1 MPCSTHNPPTNH
13 HSNYALRDGS
23 RRAAARRMS
32 RKGSRP
38 KDTTVEKGLLGQWG
52 WGAGAPLQ
60 SPPPTAVVDGSDGA
74 VKPPTRSVSDSVL
87 PPLAADSQPP
97 LDQAPPPAKPAAHLR
112 RQAEVKQKKPDP
124 EVESRP
130 PKREPPAV
138 EPIEVDVYIMHAAS
152 AADDEAAIAL
162 CKEIEAKAHRADDS
176 LATAFLD
183 IVSVAHLRIGDK
195 KWRKKAEDERLAR
208 LRGAKSF
215 AVLVTSAAVAELR
228 SAHTTESV
236 LLVCWRP
243 PSPLRLRLI
252 ATRFLHIYVDSRQ
265 CIIILMTLPIPIPT
279 TPCSGSWSRRLRV
292 DDQWYH
298 CCSRRVQSTPRPC
311 LANRLTTHCAT
322 SSHAPLSFN
331 YSSAHICN

>member
-1 MPCSTHNPPTNH
+1 MAPSGLNAITAHHDMQPQCDLTMHLDLFTAAYNPHHRSARLFPFSSTRLKIDRFSTTPMPPPRSMPCSTHNPPTNH

-87 PPLAADSQPP
+87 PPLAADPQPP

-152 AADDEAAIAL
+152 AADDEATIAL

-183 IVSVAHLRIGDK
+183 IVSIAHLRIGDK

-215 AVLVTSAAVAELR
+215 AVLVTSAAVAELH

-236 LLVCWRP
+236 LLVCWHS
-243 PSPLRLRLI
+243 PSPLQLRLI
-252 ATRFLHIYVDSRQ
+252 ATRFLR
-265 CIIILMTLPIPIPT
+265 
-279 TPCSGSWSRRLRV
+279 
-292 DDQWYH
+292 
-298 CCSRRVQSTPRPC
+298 
-311 LANRLTTHCAT
+311 
-322 SSHAPLSFN
+322 
-331 YSSAHICN
+331 IC